1 MSFDFFSVWGWMAL
15 GVLLVILEMFAPGV
29 IFVWVGVAAIIVGI
43 VVAILPSIPWEIQAV
58 LFALLS
64 VVTMVG
70 GRWYLKRNPLETED
84 TLLNRRAEQYVDRV
98 FVLDQPI
105 ENGFGKVTVDDSTW
119 KIKGADLPAGSKVRV
134 VGADNTILNVEAE
147 D

>member
-1 MSFDFFSVWGWMAL
+1 M
-15 GVLLVILEMFAPGV
+15 
-29 IFVWVGVAAIIVGI
+29 
-43 VVAILPSIPWEIQAV
+43 
-58 LFALLS
+58 
-64 VVTMVG
+64 
-70 GRWYLKRNPLETED
+70 
-84 TLLNRRAEQYVDRV
+84 
-98 FVLDQPI
+98 LDQPI